1 MFYDFLPW
9 INCKVF
15 FFSDY
20 KTLRDHFLTD
30 HYLCEEG
37 DCADAQFTNAFRSDI
52 DLKSHQAHEHS
63 KAQTRQQA
71 RQERTIN
78 IDINLVPRPN
88 SRPQRGKNSCHV
100 YCLISYQSLVIM
112 SLHSGFYIAV
122 LLEPCIFMVVG
133 CFPMSYEIKKESILL
148 LFFFIEK
155 TECLKYR
162 QKGMKT

>member
-1 MFYDFLPW
+1 MD
-9 INCKVF
+9 NCISSSF

-20 KTLRDHFLTD
+20 KTLRDHFLND

-88 SRPQRGKNSCHV
+88 SRPQRGKNACLVHV
-100 YCLISYQSLVIM
+100 SLFILLSVFCNNVYTRCFLVLSGLYLLQKLLISRWLTV
-112 SLHSGFYIAV
+112 YI
-122 LLEPCIFMVVG
+122 
-133 CFPMSYEIKKESILL
+133 
-148 LFFFIEK
+148 
-155 TECLKYR
+155 T
-162 QKGMKT
+162 